1 MKPIKQVYMAIF
13 LAAIILTSSCKN
25 TQLTSPEQVAEGLR
39 APSNVHIQGL
49 SETELK
55 LTWDDNSTNETGF
68 VIERRAGSSS
78 NDFVEIVTLD
88 KNSTSYIDS
97 DLSESDEFY
106 YRLKAVISDKN
117 AASEYSHVVRA
128 RLTDGLLLDTFSG
141 HRGAVKALAYS
152 SAGLRLVSASA
163 DCTLILWDGKTGEI
177 LSHMKGHG
185 YSVNGVIFNVTGS
198 LIASYG
204 WIGDVIIW
212 DGYSGKLMNRISP
225 AWGHPKSICF
235 NWSGSKIAVGLS
247 NSYLPIYDTQN
258 GDLIKNLTLDY
269 QSSPGIGSIDYAD
282 REVSNLMGDKI
293 IAFYYYDEV
302 KLWDVETAT
311 ILWNILLPEGG
322 ECAVAFLPDKK
333 FVLIHK
339 TKGKIEIRSTSSG
352 KILEE
357 LSDTVRPCSSYTG
370 FALNQDRTKLAVC
383 CGNNVEIWNL
393 ELNQRRILF
402 NIRQPGYVMAV
413 AFKPGENIIAV
424 GNGEKINIIEL
435 KSYWQ
440 EVE

>member
-1 MKPIKQVYMAIF
+1 MKFIKQVQMAIF
-13 LAAIILTSSCKN
+13 LAAVILTSSCKN
-25 TQLTSPEQVAEGLR
+25 TQLTSPEQIAEGLR
-39 APSNVHIQGL
+39 APSNVHIKGL
-49 SETELK
+49 SETELI
-55 LTWDDNSTNETGF
+55 LTWVDNSTNETGF
-68 VIERRAGSSS
+68 VIERRTGSPS
-78 NDFVEIVTLD
+78 NDFVEIVKLD

-97 DLSESDEFY
+97 DLSESDVFY
-106 YRLKAVISDKN
+106 YRIKAVISNKN
-117 AASEYSHVVRA
+117 AESEYSPIVQA
-128 RLTDGLLLDTFSG
+128 ELTDGLLLDTFSG
-141 HRGAVKALAYS
+141 HRDAVKALAYS
-152 SAGLRLVSASA
+152 STGMRLVSASA
-163 DCTLILWDGKTGEI
+163 DCTLILWDCKTGEI

-185 YSVNGVIFNVTGS
+185 YSVNGVIFNETGS

-212 DGYSGKLMNRISP
+212 DGYSGILMNRISP

-235 NWSGSKIAVGLS
+235 DWSGSKIAVGLS

-269 QSSPGIGSIDYAD
+269 QSSPGIGSLDYTDGGA
-282 REVSNLMGDKI
+282 SNLLGDKI
-293 IAFYYYDEV
+293 IAFYYYNEV

-322 ECAVAFLPDKK
+322 ECTVAFLPDKK
-333 FVLIHK
+333 FVLIHE

-357 LSDTVRPCSSYTG
+357 LSDATRFCTSYRG
-370 FALNQDRTKLAVC
+370 FALNQDRTKLAVY
-383 CGNNVEIWNL
+383 CGNNVEVWDL

-402 NIRQPGYVMAV
+402 NIHQPGYIMAV
-413 AFKPGENIIAV
+413 AFKPDENVIAV

-435 KSYWQ
+435 KSYWK